1 MKKLDVCR
9 GLALLLLAVLAP
21 VWMPIAIVR
30 FCWELGGAAAEY
42 LDNWLGRNL

>member
-21 VWMPIAIVR
+21 LWVPIAIVR
-30 FCWELGGAAAEY
+30 FCWEIGGVAAVFLG
-42 LDNWLGRNL
+42 NWVERNL